1 MAERVWHLEHLPHK
15 VYSQICKF
23 NNPVFFTKYL
33 HFNILYLLFPRV
45 AANLKEQEIFL
56 NKFSRAVRLNLLNV
70 RFFIFSWS
78 LVFVA
83 EQEGRSNT
91 RWTFLC
97 FSAFYLMYAKLEEN
111 HGLARHA
118 MAIYERSTK
127 AVLPEEQFEVST
139 LESSVVTYLLFCIS
153 FFFKFLQHDRT
164 KIQYFYSTFC
174 LTYTDTR
181 GVKIPWM
188 LEK

>member
-139 LESSVVTYLLFCIS
+139 LESSVVTYFLFCIS
-153 FFFKFLQHDRT
+153 FFFQISTTWSHKNSVFL
-164 KIQYFYSTFC
+164 FP